1 MSAHFGKKYDVRTQ
15 RLVFG
20 YIRGSQ
26 SLLRNDSV
34 YYMIPDLITYTI
46 MAHYHSIEYFKY
58 YSPNNIT
65 VSEDGFCITKSSE
78 YSHHT
83 CYGSIVIP
91 FDSHGTHKWTLSMT
105 RLGGGGT
112 IIGVT
117 EANPMTLLDVGC
129 NFTSSEGDSICV
141 ILDMDTKTISFAKNN
156 CKALKACDVMN
167 TAFGYCL
174 ALWIC
179 DEDDCITLQSYEYS
193 D

>member
-129 NFTSSEGDSICV
+129 NFTSSGTIYGYAAFSGDIYHSKSNGYQKFTSSFTEG
-141 ILDMDTKTISFAKNN
+141 
-156 CKALKACDVMN
+156 
-167 TAFGYCL
+167 
-174 ALWIC
+174 
-179 DEDDCITLQSYEYS
+179 
-193 D
+193 